1 MDELL
6 QIETDQ
12 VVDRYLQDT
21 ANFTKLLT
29 DTVNE
34 VDSKYT
40 ELKRQGE
47 SLVQKESTLHS
58 DHIIMIEKLRQ
69 AEMERDEAVFKVN
82 VATKLGEKAKEDLQR
97 AEEALSEV
105 AQRSQD
111 LDEQETRLKKQS
123 HTKQAESQ
131 SQDKL
136 KEELAKL
143 RKELEAKEV
152 FIKAQQTLLNDK
164 QKSLDDKAVRL
175 MKFENKLK
183 IIRNK
188 K

>member
-6 QIETDQ
+6 QNETAQ
-12 VVDRYLQDT
+12 VVSRYLQDT
-21 ANFTKLLT
+21 ADFTKLLT
-29 DTVNE
+29 DTVNT
-34 VDSKYT
+34 VDSESS
-40 ELKRQGE
+40 ELRRQGE
-47 SLVQKESTLHS
+47 LFAQKESALQS
-58 DHIIMIEKLRQ
+58 EHIIMSGKLKQ

-123 HTKQAESQ
+123 YTKQAESQ

-143 RKELEAKEV
+143 RKELEAKEA